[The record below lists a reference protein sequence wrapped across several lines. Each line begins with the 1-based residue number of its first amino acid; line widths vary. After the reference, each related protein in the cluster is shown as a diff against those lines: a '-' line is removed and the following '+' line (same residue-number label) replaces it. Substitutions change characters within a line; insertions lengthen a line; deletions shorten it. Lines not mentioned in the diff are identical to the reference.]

1 MSFPYGK
8 LHPNFLEKIVFK
20 HLGFKRDD
28 VILGPSKGEDAAL
41 IKVGEELIAASCD
54 PISGSTK
61 SIGWLAVN
69 VSANDIATRGVK
81 PRWFLSCILLPKN
94 SKIDVLETI
103 CKQMDLASKKLEI
116 SIIGGHTEVSLGL
129 THPIVIGFCAGKV
142 EKGKYVTCSGA
153 KAGGKIILTK
163 GAGIEGTA
171 ILAIEREKELIKF
184 LGKKTVEKAKKYINL
199 VSVVTDAL
207 TAFNFGGVQAMHDP
221 TEGGVLGG
229 VCELAEAAKL
239 GVKIYEDK
247 ILINEETNAICN
259 LFKINPLQLIS
270 SGSLLI
276 VAEPEKT
283 EGILFKLKE
292 AGVKASV
299 IGETLSNPKQRYMIT
314 KNGKVKKIFTPET
327 DELWKAL
334 RRRLLKKRF

>member
-1 MSFPYGK
+1 LSFPYGK
-8 LHPNFLEKIVFK
+8 LHPFFLEKIVFK
-20 HLGFKRDD
+20 HLGFKRSD

-41 IKVGEELIAASCD
+41 IKVGEELLAASCD
-54 PISGSTK
+54 PISGSIK

-69 VSANDIATRGVK
+69 ASANDVATRGVK
-81 PRWFLSCILLPKN
+81 PKWFLSCILLPKN
-94 SKIDVLETI
+94 SKIDALKTI

-116 SIIGGHTEVSLGL
+116 AIIGGHSEVSPGL

-142 EKGKYVTCSGA
+142 EKGRYITCSKA
-153 KAGGKIILTK
+153 KPGGKIILTK

-171 ILAIEREKELIKF
+171 ILAIEREKELSKF
-184 LGKKTVEKAKKYINL
+184 LGEKTVKKAKKYIEL

-207 TAFNFGGVQAMHDP
+207 AAFNFGGVQAMHDP

-229 VCELAEAAKL
+229 LCELAEAAKL
-239 GVKIYEDK
+239 GIKVYEEE
-247 ILINEETNAICN
+247 IFISEETSAICD

-276 VAEPEKT
+276 IADPEKT
-283 EGILFKLKE
+283 EGIICKLKE
-292 AGVKASV
+292 DGIKASI
-299 IGETLSNPKQRYMIT
+299 IGETLLNPKEKYMIT
-314 KNGKVKKIFTPET
+314 KNGEVKKIFIPET

-334 RRRLLKKRF
+334 RRRLFKKRF